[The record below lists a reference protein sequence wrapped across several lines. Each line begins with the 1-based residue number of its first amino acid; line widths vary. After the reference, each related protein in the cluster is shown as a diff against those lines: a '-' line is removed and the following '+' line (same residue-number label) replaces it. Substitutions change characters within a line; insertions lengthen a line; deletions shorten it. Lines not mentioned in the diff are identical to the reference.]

1 MKTLVAIRHVPFED
15 LGILEPLLRRRGYT
29 IHYYDIG
36 VHELWTLDV
45 DKVDLLIVLGGPIGA
60 YDEQSYPFLNQEL
73 DLIRQRL
80 GARRPLLGICLGAQ
94 LMARALGAA
103 VRPMGVK
110 EIGFAPI
117 SLTDAGRR
125 SVLAAL
131 PPDVAVLHWHGDQ
144 FDIPPGAEVLARTG
158 ICPHQAFALGDH
170 ALGLQFHLEADA
182 RRIEQWLVGHA
193 AELMNAGIDPC
204 TLRAQAEK
212 YGAALKV
219 AAEAVFNAWID
230 GVEGRP
236 S

>member
-15 LGILEPLLRRRGYT
+15 LGTLEPLLRRRGYT

-45 DKVDLLIVLGGPIGA
+45 GKIDLLIVLGGPIGA
-60 YDEQSYPFLNQEL
+60 YDEQTYPFLKDEL
-73 DLIRQRL
+73 ELISQRL
-80 GARRPLLGICLGAQ
+80 DAQLPLLGICLGAQ

-103 VRPMGVK
+103 VRPMGAK
-110 EIGFAPI
+110 EIGFAPVN
-117 SLTDAGRR
+117 LTDAGHH

-131 PPDVAVLHWHGDQ
+131 PLDVPVLHWHGDQ
-144 FDIPPGAEVLARTG
+144 FDIPSGADGLAYTD

-182 RRIEQWLVGHA
+182 KRIEQWLVGHA
-193 AELMNAGIDPC
+193 AELMSAGINPC
-204 TLRAQAEK
+204 MLRAQAK
-212 YGAALKV
+212 DYGAVLEA
-219 AAEAVFNAWID
+219 AAEAVFNAWLD
-230 GVEGRP
+230 GVEKH